1 MLAAAF
7 VPLFLL
13 CLFAPA
19 TALAQHP
26 NFSGNWKLNTQASD
40 FGGGQPPKSMTVKIT
55 HRDPALIVVSRTV
68 GPQGDQAGEY
78 RWWTDSYL
86 SKNTIR
92 NIEYS
97 NTVTWEG
104 SSLVAVSKATT
115 PQGLVQ
121 MTDRWNLADAGKQLV
136 VSRSMMVSGKNVKQQ
151 YVYQKQ

>member
-13 CLFAPA
+13 CLFAPV

-26 NFSGNWKLNTQASD
+26 NFSGSWKLDTKTSD
-40 FGGGQPPKSMTVKIT
+40 FGGGQAPKSMNVKIN

-78 RWWTDSYL
+78 RWWTDGYP

-97 NTVTWEG
+97 NTVRWEG
-104 SSLVAVSKATT
+104 ASLVASSKATT
-115 PQGLVQ
+115 PQGPVE
-121 MTDRWNLADAGKQLV
+121 MTDRWNLADGGKQLI
-136 VSRSMMVSGKNVKQQ
+136 VSRSLTVSGKQVTQQ
-151 YVYQKQ
+151 YVYQLQ

>member
-19 TALAQHP
+19 TALAQRP
-26 NFSGNWKLNTQASD
+26 NFSGNWKLNLQASN
-40 FGGGQPPKSMTVKIT
+40 FGGGQPPKSMTVRIT
-55 HRDPALIVVSRTV
+55 HRDPALIVVSHTI

-78 RWWTDSYL
+78 RWWTDGYP

-92 NIEYS
+92 NIEYG

-104 SSLVAVSKATT
+104 ASLVAASKATT
-115 PQGLVQ
+115 PQGAVEI
-121 MTDRWNLADAGKQLV
+121 TDRWNLAGGGNQLIVSRSLTVAGKQV
-136 VSRSMMVSGKNVKQQ
+136 VQQ

>member
-1 MLAAAF
+1 M
-7 VPLFLL
+7 
-13 CLFAPA
+13 
-19 TALAQHP
+19 
-26 NFSGNWKLNTQASD
+26 LNTQASD
-40 FGGGQPPKSMTVKIT
+40 FGGGQPPTSMIVKIT
-55 HRDPALIVVSRTV
+55 HRDPALIVVSRTA

-78 RWWTDSYL
+78 RWWTDGYL

-97 NTVTWEG
+97 NTVIWEG

-136 VSRSMMVSGKNVKQQ
+136 VSRSLMVSGKNVKQQ